1 MKSKD
6 RNNVHLN
13 ILATRLREVR
23 EEKGITQLELAKKVN
38 ERGVI
43 KITTEKINYCELN
56 IEGRKLQIEELA
68 EIAEVLDVS
77 TDYLLGKTQSRTNA
91 TNNGLSDFTNSTIAL
106 WGNDTLGVVDMLIS
120 QYNDRGIISEL
131 KTYLFVT
138 YVTTN
143 IMKETI
149 ESIEDKVKRNVN
161 ITHLETQKIAFLK
174 EYINYFEHQKTQ
186 FYNIVA
192 VLADKHKSKFKGAI
206 AECDKIL
213 EYNNDKSVQINFAKL
228 IIINIPFEL
237 FKTRL
242 KSELQKRM
250 EIALDGMVEKTRTDN
265 KYFNKIKKFF
275 NDANN

>member
-1 MKSKD
+1 MKNKD

-23 EEKGITQLELAKKVN
+23 EEKGIKQFELAKKVN
-38 ERGVI
+38 DRGIV

-68 EIAEVLDVS
+68 EIAEVLNVS
-77 TDYLLGKTQSRTNA
+77 TDYLLGRTESKNNKS
-91 TNNGLSDFTNSTIAL
+91 NNGLSDLTNETIAL
-106 WGNDTLGVVDMLIS
+106 WGNDTLGVVDMLIQ
-120 QYNDRGIISEL
+120 QYNDSGIVTEL

-143 IMKETI
+143 ILKDTI
-149 ESIEDKVKRNVN
+149 ESIEDKVNRNID

-174 EYINYFEHQKTQ
+174 EYIKYFEYQKTQ
-186 FYNIVA
+186 FYHMVA
-192 VLADKHKSKFKGAI
+192 VLSDRHRSKFESAI

-213 EYNNDKSVQINFAKL
+213 KYNNDRSVQINFAKL
-228 IIINIPFEL
+228 ITINIPFEL
-237 FKTRL
+237 FRNHL
-242 KSELQKRM
+242 KPELQKRM
-250 EIALDGMVEKTRTDN
+250 DITLDDMVEKTRTDN

-275 NDANN
+275 NEVNH